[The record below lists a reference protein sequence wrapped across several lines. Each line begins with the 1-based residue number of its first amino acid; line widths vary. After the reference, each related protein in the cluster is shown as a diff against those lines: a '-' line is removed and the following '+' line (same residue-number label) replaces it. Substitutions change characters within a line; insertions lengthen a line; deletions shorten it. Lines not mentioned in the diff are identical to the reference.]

1 MKTVKSTSILT
12 FLFLLPLF
20 LHAQEFAPVG
30 ATWHV
35 STYASNGIF
44 GYKTINCTGDTTILG
59 KHCRIIEIPQTL
71 NETPSPAYMYEEA
84 GKLYYLHTPDP
95 NEPDSFKFNLLL
107 DFNAGVGESWDM
119 ELWSDWLFPAGWIPD
134 SIELVVDSISYFY
147 YNNGQDSLRIQHLS
161 TPSSQWDKFQVIEKI
176 GFSAGLFPDFSG
188 TSLGCCSSI
197 YETRCYEDS
206 NCGLIKFIEQE
217 CDYTATEEARPSMK
231 LTISPN
237 QANDKV
243 SVFFP
248 DAAGNSS
255 LHLYNAGGQLLHTL
269 PVAKGAAVQEIDL
282 SQYPDGLY
290 FIQWRRQE
298 AVLSSGKIIKRR

>member
-1 MKTVKSTSILT
+1 MKTVKSTLILS

-44 GYKTINCTGDTTILG
+44 GYKTINCTGDTTIQG
-59 KHCRIIEIPQTL
+59 KHCSIIEIPQTL

-107 DFNAGVGESWDM
+107 DFSAEAGESWDM
-119 ELWSDWLFPAGWIPD
+119 ELWTDWGFPAGWIPD

-161 TPSSQWDKFQVIEKI
+161 TPSSQWNKYQVIQKI
-176 GFSAGLFPDFSG
+176 GFSEGLFPDFSG
-188 TSLGCCSSI
+188 WSLGCCSSI

-217 CDYTATEEARPSMK
+217 CDYTAVEEAQSSWK
-231 LTISPN
+231 ITVSPN
-237 QANDKV
+237 PTNDKV

-255 LHLYNAGGQLLHTL
+255 LQLYNSSGQLLQTL
-269 PVAKGAAVQEIDL
+269 PVAKGAVVQEIDL

-290 FIQWRRQE
+290 FMQWRRQE